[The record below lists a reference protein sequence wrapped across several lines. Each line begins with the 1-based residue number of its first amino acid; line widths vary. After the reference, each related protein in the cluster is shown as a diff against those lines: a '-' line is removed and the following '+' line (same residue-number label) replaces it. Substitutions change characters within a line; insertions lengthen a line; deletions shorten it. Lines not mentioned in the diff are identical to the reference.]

1 MAINHA
7 ERVQQE
13 AEKNSESCGAQFF
26 DGLLEQAA
34 GAQEVEAA
42 FCKAADGLMALGAQ
56 GEDEINALVID
67 YGTAVRDNAFSAG
80 FELGFQQGALL
91 ARYNEKAG

>member
-1 MAINHA
+1 
-7 ERVQQE
+7 
-13 AEKNSESCGAQFF
+13 
-26 DGLLEQAA
+26 
-34 GAQEVEAA
+34 
-42 FCKAADGLMALGAQ
+42 MALGAQ